1 MHASKKFLLFSSDR
15 QRLPCSSAV
24 FNFRFRAFPE
34 QGVNVYEMA
43 LRADDIEY
51 PVDDITRSFRDRF
64 GRETDTSPAA
74 VKRFRRIIYDYF
86 ERFGRDFPWRRTTD
100 PYRILISEIM
110 LQQTQTERVIE
121 KYREFIRVFP
131 SIRALA
137 RAPLRAVLAAWQGLG
152 YNRRG
157 VLLHRMAQDISLRY
171 RGRIPDTPEE
181 LIALPG
187 IGPAT
192 AGSIAA
198 FAFDRP
204 VIFIET
210 NIRTVFLYFFFPHED
225 DVSDDRLLPLIER
238 TLDRKNPRRWYSALM
253 DYGSMLKKSCPNP
266 SRRSAHYQRQAPFEG
281 SRRQLRGQIVRT
293 LLQNSGMSVKRIA
306 EFINRSEETVQAVL
320 GDLLHEKVVTKRGKT
335 YVID

>member
-1 MHASKKFLLFSSDR
+1 M
-15 QRLPCSSAV
+15 RLCCCPLPIQS
-24 FNFRFRAFPE
+24 FPE
-34 QGVNVYEMA
+34 NGVNVYEMA
-43 LRADDIEY
+43 LHSDDIEY
-51 PVDDITRSFRDRF
+51 PVEDSARSFRERC
-64 GRETDTSPAA
+64 GRGPDPSPST
-74 VKRFRRIIYDYF
+74 VKRFRRIMYDYF
-86 ERFGRDFPWRRTTD
+86 ERSGRDFPWRRTAD
-100 PYRILISEIM
+100 PYRILVSEIM
-110 LQQTQTERVIE
+110 LQQTQTERVIG

-137 RAPLRAVLAAWQGLG
+137 RSPLRAVLAVWQGLG

-157 VLLHRMAQDISLRY
+157 LLLHRMAQEIALRY

-181 LIALPG
+181 LITLPG

-210 NIRTVFLYFFFPHED
+210 NIRTVFLHFFFPQEERVPD
-225 DVSDDRLLPLIER
+225 ERLLPLIER

-266 SRRSAHYQRQAPFEG
+266 SRRSAHYQRQPPFEG
-281 SRRQLRGQIVRT
+281 SRRQLRGLIVRT
-293 LLQNSGMSVKRIA
+293 LLQHSGISVKRIA
-306 EFINRSEETVQAVL
+306 EFINRPEEAVQMAM
-320 GDLLHEKVVTKRGKT
+320 GDLIREQIVAKRGRK
-335 YVID
+335 YAIG